1 MSFPCKR
8 IVRINIRFSDH
19 IKQYVHSAISVIVSV
34 ALCLFIPYRYLTNLP
49 KGRQHLASTLI
60 VVARLVTT
68 SVY

>member
-19 IKQYVHSAISVIVSV
+19 IKQYVHSAISVILPV